1 MKIFDYIF
9 AAKIIT
15 TIMKQFRSA
24 RLWIFFALI
33 VIKLQSI
40 SVSSQSISYSYDQAG
55 NRIARRVINLPP
67 APAKVTSNA
76 ADSVNVTEEISTFT
90 IRIYPNPTRGALM
103 IEMQGLDDRE
113 DSAKLLLYSNQGILT
128 HSLQAQNGLN
138 PVDMTPLPAGW
149 YILRIQGKQQI

>member
-1 MKIFDYIF
+1 
-9 AAKIIT
+9 
-15 TIMKQFRSA
+15 MKQFRSA
-24 RLWIFFALI
+24 RLWILFALI

-76 ADSVNVTEEISTFT
+76 PDSVNVTEEISTFT

-103 IEMQGLDDRE
+103 VHPSHTR
-113 DSAKLLLYSNQGILT
+113 
-128 HSLQAQNGLN
+128 
-138 PVDMTPLPAGW
+138 
-149 YILRIQGKQQI
+149 